1 MMYYPRFMPTYME
14 YGNNY
19 NDEELDGYRLA
30 RARRPRRYRRH
41 FHHHIH
47 NHFFRPFIWPW
58 WIWMNR

>member
-19 NDEELDGYRLA
+19 NDEELYGYRLA
-30 RARRPRRYRRH
+30 RAHRPRRYRRH

-47 NHFFRPFIWPW
+47 HLFFVHLYGHGGFG
-58 WIWMNR
+58 